1 MNSKKTYIKLIKR
14 DLRMPERNEP
24 LLLPNGEPHVL
35 TMRSDYFC
43 QMWANESGQRTFM
56 IADNKDLKD
65 LNKEGLLD
73 DLQYKH
79 LLNEMERIE
88 MANMTPEQ
96 RMIKKMEDR
105 IRKELESKYEKK
117 ATRTR
122 KTNS

>member
-1 MNSKKTYIKLIKR
+1 MNKKTYIKLIKR

-24 LLLPNGEPHVL
+24 LLLPNGEPHIL

-43 QMWANESGQRTFM
+43 QMWAMESGQRSYM

-96 RMIKKMEDR
+96 RMIKQMEDR

-117 ATRTR
+117 APRTR
-122 KTNS
+122 KTN